1 MGRMDGEPA
10 ISRQQKVMAAKAAF
24 GQNSSGMGRLYHG
37 APERSFSGLA
47 APVKGTRGM
56 PAGEEAF
63 PEEEWQAGR
72 RFGLLRFM
80 TAGML
85 LLVLV
90 AAFHQGFSY
99 EGFDKAYVQEKL
111 NDETAWNRLEEQVRT
126 IYVSLEKQWKK

>member
-1 MGRMDGEPA
+1 M
-10 ISRQQKVMAAKAAF
+10 SRQQKVLAAKAAF
-24 GQNSSGMGRLYHG
+24 GQGSSGVGRTY
-37 APERSFSGLA
+37 RGLA
-47 APVKGTRGM
+47 DKPPAGLAMPVRGTRGM
-56 PAGEEAF
+56 RPGEEAS
-63 PEEEWQAGR
+63 EEEWQAGG

-99 EGFDKAYVQEKL
+99 EGFDRSYVQEKL
-111 NDETAWNRLEEQVRT
+111 NDETAWNRLEEQVQK